1 MGVNPIGEAQD
12 WRDWMDLTTACPQ
25 VELERSR
32 EELVAGALRYGLRQS
47 DIRAEQICLNQQIA
61 DIGGAIFKTGQQKTV
76 NWVSCDEGYVVFE
89 VEIAAKPRYVDEFA
103 EKVALMR
110 HLHPDKMIRG
120 VFITLAPEPD
130 VRQRCAE
137 LGIELAR

>member
-1 MGVNPIGEAQD
+1 MGVNPISEAQD

-25 VELERSR
+25 VDLERSR
-32 EELVAGALRYGLRQS
+32 EDMVAGALRCGLRQS
-47 DIRAEQICLNQQIA
+47 DICAEQIHLNQQIVDTDGTVFRA
-61 DIGGAIFKTGQQKTV
+61 GQQKTA
-76 NWVSCDEGYVVFE
+76 NWISCDEGYVVFE

-103 EKVALMR
+103 DIVALIR
-110 HLHPDKMIRG
+110 HLNPDKQVRG

-137 LGIELAR
+137 LNIELAR